1 MRKNPVRYIPP
12 GYELLKEIP
21 ELGVQIYGE
30 IQVLNGKN
38 RAVAVAY
45 GGKRNNPDWHY
56 RFANGERLN
65 AKINEYVANLQAREQ
80 AKAEYRAAKKVPVK
94 VEVGDIFKAAWG
106 YDQTNIDYYEVV
118 NVVGKMIDVREI
130 GQQREGNGL
139 YMQGVCVPVPGA
151 FVGGV
156 MRKLVQGNNG
166 QNAHFKIASYAN
178 AYKIDPVAVVAGV
191 KIFEEDHW
199 TAYA

>member
-1 MRKNPVRYIPP
+1 MAVANRVRYVPA
-12 GYELLKEIP
+12 GYALIREVP
-21 ELGVQIYGE
+21 ELGLQVYGQLE
-30 IQVLNGKN
+30 PRV
-38 RAVAVAY
+38 VAICYA
-45 GGKRNNPDWHY
+45 GRRNNPDWHY
-56 RFANGERLN
+56 RFQNVERLN
-65 AKINEYVANLQAREQ
+65 AQIDEWIANLNNRARI
-80 AKAEYRAAKKVPVK
+80 KAEYRAARQVPVN
-94 VEVGDIFKAAWG
+94 VQVGDIFRAAWG

-139 YMQGVCVPVPGA
+139 AMQGVCVPVPGA

-178 AYKIDPVAVVAGV
+178 AYKIEPVAVVAGV

>member
-1 MRKNPVRYIPP
+1 MAVANRVRYFPA
-12 GYELLKEIP
+12 GYELLKEVP
-21 ELGVQIYGE
+21 ELGVEIYGA
-30 IQVLNGKN
+30 NN
-38 RAVAVAY
+38 VAIAY
-45 GGKRNNPDWHY
+45 AGKRTRPDWHY
-56 RFANGERLN
+56 RFRDAERLN
-65 AKINEYVANLQAREQ
+65 AKIVEYVDGLRAREQ
-80 AKAEYRAAKKVPVK
+80 RMAEYRAAKKVPVK
-94 VEVGDIFKAAWG
+94 VEIGDIFRAAWG

-118 NVVGKMIDVREI
+118 NVLGKMIDVREI

-139 YMQGVCVPVPGA
+139 AMQGVCVPVPGA
-151 FVGGV
+151 FIGNV

-178 AYKIDPVAVVAGV
+178 AYKIEPVAVVAGV